1 MNFIDPFNNVYT
13 IAGQG
18 TIAKEILN
26 QAEKEDNTFDYVF
39 AAIGGGGLISG
50 VSTYFKT
57 HSPLKLSVLNQLVP
71 VVCINQSLS
80 TIV

>member
-26 QAEKEDNTFDYVF
+26 QAEKR
-39 AAIGGGGLISG
+39 IIHLIM
-50 VSTYFKT
+50 Y
-57 HSPLKLSVLNQLVP
+57 LLL
-71 VVCINQSLS
+71 
-80 TIV
+80 